1 MVFNPKYFRPIGLTE
16 SEAIDEAIKE
26 SLQQHEDDYQ
36 QPGPALSEEIS
47 EEQLIE
53 DMKNHVSQHVSG
65 PPRNIVVSRLSVW
78 ETAAPH
84 FKRRK
89 FAETKSLLEVTFT
102 TFEAEEEDA
111 IDLGGPRRE
120 FLHLLLGAIYKG
132 SNTLTGTNLP
142 GFSVVHRN
150 IHTHKKFVGEGG
162 GGCL

>member
-1 MVFNPKYFRPIGLTE
+1 MVLIRFKYFRPIGLTE

-47 EEQLIE
+47 EEQLVE
-53 DMKNHVSQHVSG
+53 DIKNHISQHVSG

-89 FAETKSLLEVTFT
+89 FADAKSLLDVTFT
-102 TFEAEEEDA
+102 SFEA
-111 IDLGGPRRE
+111 
-120 FLHLLLGAIYKG
+120 
-132 SNTLTGTNLP
+132 
-142 GFSVVHRN
+142 SVD
-150 IHTHKKFVGEGG
+150 GELFFHDSQQGRVRDKAPPP
-162 GGCL
+162 LVVVVVVLEYLST

>member
-1 MVFNPKYFRPIGLTE
+1 MVFNLKYFRPIGLTE

-36 QPGPALSEEIS
+36 QPGPALPEEIS

-53 DMKNHVSQHVSG
+53 DIKNHVSQHVYG
-65 PPRNIVVSRLSVW
+65 QPRNIVVSRLSLW

-89 FAETKSLLEVTFT
+89 FADAKSLLEVTFT
-102 TFEAEEEDA
+102 SFEAEEEDA

-120 FLHLLLGAIYKG
+120 FLHLLLGAICKD
-132 SNTLTGTNLP
+132 SKTLTGADFP
-142 GFSVVHRN
+142 QF
-150 IHTHKKFVGEGG
+150 
-162 GGCL
+162 